1 MDDSLFA
8 TINGLAGH
16 HAMIDGICVLASSA
30 GPYLLIG
37 ALALLWFWPGDR
49 SHRDRRQG
57 DVMIALLSMAV
68 ALVLNQVIIHL
79 WNRPRPFVMHA
90 ATLLLPPSHDPSF
103 PSDHASFGLAIAMA
117 LILSS
122 RRIGLAAL
130 LFAGLLAFSR
140 VYTAEHYVSDV
151 VAGALIGGMVAYM
164 LHLAKPYLIS
174 ALAPVV
180 RWARRWHLA

>member
-1 MDDSLFA
+1 MDDALFA
-8 TINGLAGH
+8 AINGLAGH
-16 HAMIDGICVLASSA
+16 HAMLDDICVLASSA

-49 SHRDRRQG
+49 SRRDRRQR
-57 DVMIALLSMAV
+57 DVMIALFSTAV
-68 ALVLNQVIIHL
+68 ALVLNQAIIHL

-103 PSDHASFGLAIAMA
+103 PSDHASFGFAIAMA

-122 RRIGLAAL
+122 RRIGLPAL
-130 LFAGLLAFSR
+130 LFAGILAFSR
-140 VYTAEHYVSDV
+140 VYTGEHYVSDV
-151 VAGALIGGMVAYM
+151 VAGALIGGMVAYI